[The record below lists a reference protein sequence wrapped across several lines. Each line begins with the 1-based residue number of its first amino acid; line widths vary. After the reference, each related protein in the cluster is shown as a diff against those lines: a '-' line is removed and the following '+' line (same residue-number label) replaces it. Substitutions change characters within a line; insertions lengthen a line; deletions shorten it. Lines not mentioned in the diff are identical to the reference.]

1 MSTIQTDRF
10 GLIHV
15 LTEMQVFRDQIP
27 TQVQC
32 KQEDYIDWVMCEMLL
47 LKGDVLS
54 DFRFYSETHTQTC
67 GSSLIQ
73 LLMQMHVFR
82 GKIFPG
88 GRFFAQLPIWAQ
100 SWQVCQVVQY
110 FIQMLQCLDKMP
122 SKLISF
128 VHKSLPEQY
137 HDDLV
142 SHGVQILLIA
152 FVQLMKSVRID
163 YK

>member
-1 MSTIQTDRF
+1 MSTIQTNRS

-15 LTEMQVFRDQIP
+15 LMEMQVFRDQIP

-32 KQEDYIDWVMCEMLL
+32 KQEDYIDWVMCESVISQRRCNLR
-47 LKGDVLS
+47 LS
-54 DFRFYSETHTQTC
+54 IFFTNPYPTNIQTY

-73 LLMQMHVFR
+73 LLTQMHVFR
-82 GKIFPG
+82 GNVFPG
-88 GRFFAQLPIWAQ
+88 GWFSARLPIWAQ

-110 FIQMLQCLDKMP
+110 FIQMLQCLDKVP

-137 HDDLV
+137 HDV
-142 SHGVQILLIA
+142 SVYHGGK
-152 FVQLMKSVRID
+152 FCK
-163 YK
+163 